1 MPKKQK
7 IFIDN
12 PIASSVDVSTGTA
25 PTPYLVQD
33 GEAVLIFGSV
43 NADLVQPELVNESI
57 HPVATSEGRVAAGFI
72 IADFRSASMGPH
84 SELQFFTLASDQPGE
99 IIGSS
104 PYALPIAMGTRPDW
118 GTLCMRLWNDDTSV
132 LAYNNEYL
140 GLNAEP
146 AVFSHLDGED
156 PDNIT
161 FDAKGSDGN
170 PIIKKMLDKV
180 FRNYSIDA

>member
-84 SELQFFTLASDQPGE
+84 SELQFFNRAHNANE
-99 IIGSS
+99 AEGSIKRS
-104 PYALPIAMGTRPDW
+104 QDSGFENILSSSYKDKGNEFSAKIRYLNSKSIEQKTDFK
-118 GTLCMRLWNDDTSV
+118 TS
-132 LAYNNEYL
+132 
-140 GLNAEP
+140 G
-146 AVFSHLDGED
+146 
-156 PDNIT
+156 
-161 FDAKGSDGN
+161 
-170 PIIKKMLDKV
+170 
-180 FRNYSIDA
+180 